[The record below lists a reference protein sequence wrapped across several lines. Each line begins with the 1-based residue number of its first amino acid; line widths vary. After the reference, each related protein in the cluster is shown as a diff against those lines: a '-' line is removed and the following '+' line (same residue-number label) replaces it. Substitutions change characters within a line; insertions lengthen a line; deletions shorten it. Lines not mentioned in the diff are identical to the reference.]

1 MKTSSLLPTKFRLA
15 SVTRFRHTIRTMK
28 MKEVKNG
35 SLYYNEE
42 NNRVERVVGSISDQ
56 RVVTYYHKKDYNYP
70 QARVLRIAS
79 MDEVEDYLEN

>member
-1 MKTSSLLPTKFRLA
+1 
-15 SVTRFRHTIRTMK
+15 

-56 RVVTYYHKKDYNYP
+56 RVVTYFHKKDYSYP
-70 QARVLRIAS
+70 QTRVLRIADI
-79 MDEVEDYLEN
+79 DEVTDYLDN

>member
-1 MKTSSLLPTKFRLA
+1 
-15 SVTRFRHTIRTMK
+15 MK

-42 NNRVERVVGSISDQ
+42 SKRVERVVGSISNH
-56 RVVTYYHKKDYNYP
+56 RVVTYYHKKDFSYP

>member
-1 MKTSSLLPTKFRLA
+1 MSFLLTTKFSLA

-79 MDEVEDYLEN
+79 MDEVEDYLNN

>member
-1 MKTSSLLPTKFRLA
+1 
-15 SVTRFRHTIRTMK
+15 MK

>member
-1 MKTSSLLPTKFRLA
+1 
-15 SVTRFRHTIRTMK
+15 MK

-42 NNRVERVVGSISDQ
+42 NNRVERVVGSISDH
-56 RVVTYYHKKDYNYP
+56 RVVTYYHKKDFNYP

-79 MDEVEDYLEN
+79 KEEYESYLEN

>member
-1 MKTSSLLPTKFRLA
+1 
-15 SVTRFRHTIRTMK
+15 

-42 NNRVERVVGSISDQ
+42 NNRVERVVGSISDH
-56 RVVTYYHKKDYNYP
+56 RVVTYVHKKDYNYP

-79 MDEVEDYLEN
+79 MDEVENYLEN

>member
-1 MKTSSLLPTKFRLA
+1 MLAKKINLA

-56 RVVTYYHKKDYNYP
+56 RVVTYFHKKDYNYP

>member
-1 MKTSSLLPTKFRLA
+1 MSSLPTTKFKLA

-56 RVVTYYHKKDYNYP
+56 RVVTYFHKKDYNYP

>member
-1 MKTSSLLPTKFRLA
+1 
-15 SVTRFRHTIRTMK
+15 

-56 RVVTYYHKKDYNYP
+56 RVVTYVHKKDFNYP

-79 MDEVEDYLEN
+79 KEEYETYLNN

>member
-1 MKTSSLLPTKFRLA
+1 MKFKLA

-56 RVVTYYHKKDYNYP
+56 RVVTYFHKKDYNYP

>member
-1 MKTSSLLPTKFRLA
+1 MKFNLA
-15 SVTRFRHTIRTMK
+15 SVTRFRHTIRTMR

-42 NNRVERVVGSISDQ
+42 SNRVERVVGSISDH
-56 RVVTYYHKKDYNYP
+56 RVVTYYHKKDFNYP

-79 MDEVEDYLEN
+79 KEEYEAYLNN

>member
-1 MKTSSLLPTKFRLA
+1 MKFKLA
-15 SVTRFRHTIRTMK
+15 SVTRFRHTRDSKGKQTMK

-42 NNRVERVVGSISDQ
+42 SNRVERVVGSISDH
-56 RVVTYYHKKDYNYP
+56 RVVTYYHKKDFNYP

-79 MDEVEDYLEN
+79 KEEYEAYLNN